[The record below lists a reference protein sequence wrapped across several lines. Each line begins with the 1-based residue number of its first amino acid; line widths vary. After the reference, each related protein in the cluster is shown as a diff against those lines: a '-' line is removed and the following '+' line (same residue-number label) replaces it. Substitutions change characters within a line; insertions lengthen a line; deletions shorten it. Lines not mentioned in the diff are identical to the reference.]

1 MFFRHHSV
9 LIIQFSVHLLVI
21 KALPVPRISACWSTP
36 TPRKTLHD
44 GELAL
49 DRDGWVTYHDDFTI
63 LCVRWL
69 QVIIKCSVYQFIM
82 MDWAHSERF
91 SPANITGQL
100 GISESQGWY
109 CQISFNI
116 NFVFPYFALQ
126 KLTQTFAGRP
136 IQSFCY
142 PEQPQ
147 DQIYGEPHFSVAFIF
162 SSKQVTYSGH
172 WSWFPA
178 PHRQW
183 LLQYSIVNDSGC
195 WAQP

>member
-1 MFFRHHSV
+1 MSYISWRLHHT
-9 LIIQFSVHLLVI
+9 LREMIAGNNQMFSVSIHYDGLSTLRAI
-21 KALPVPRISACWSTP
+21 FTSKHNWST
-36 TPRKTLHD
+36 R
-44 GELAL
+44 
-49 DRDGWVTYHDDFTI
+49 Y
-63 LCVRWL
+63 
-69 QVIIKCSVYQFIM
+69 
-82 MDWAHSERF
+82 
-91 SPANITGQL
+91 
-100 GISESQGWY
+100 SESQGWY